1 MNIISFFRL
10 KFKYHSQQI
19 HDFFKSFLEIA
30 NEQKGCDDL
39 NENNMA
45 NISYSVEKILKIGE
59 MHKLML
65 LEKNLRVGVSN
76 KQKEKTNRQK
86 RYQRAKKVSIQKMVS
101 SNYSIL

>member
-1 MNIISFFRL
+1 
-10 KFKYHSQQI
+10 
-19 HDFFKSFLEIA
+19 
-30 NEQKGCDDL
+30 
-39 NENNMA
+39 MA

-76 KQKEKTNRQK
+76 KQKEKANRQK

-101 SNYSIL
+101 SNYSILYST